1 MLRKSFFLVIVLIG
15 CSPARPSESVN
26 DTIPDSL
33 LVKEYPVEVPQKDTI
48 AQPVFPIDSTY
59 VDYVVENNPETPQ
72 LDPTIVYVYKKSG
85 VDLYEVNRDFKI
97 EKVVGHLD
105 YKTKVRLLSALNK
118 DTPLTV
124 DGMKGYYALV
134 QFENKM
140 AYVFTGWLLSMPVP
154 EEASYTLKYFL
165 DHIHVQKA
173 EINRFNFS
181 GDSLE
186 FSANKRFYMESGIVI
201 KDKTQFEDH
210 EYTITI
216 PGMSMQQAWLLGN
229 YFMPG
234 MDIYLKQMPT
244 DSALIRVSQD
254 VYYRVQTKNG
264 KVTSISHENDS
275 GCYSFMSFT
284 EIRGGVEIRVS
295 AGC

>member
-15 CSPARPSESVN
+15 CSPAKPSEAVN
-26 DTIPDSL
+26 DTL
-33 LVKEYPVEVPQKDTI
+33 LVQEYPVEVPQKDTI
-48 AQPVFPIDSTY
+48 AEVPQPVFPIDTAY
-59 VDYVVENNPETPQ
+59 VDYAVEDNPETPQ

-85 VDLYEVNRDFKI
+85 VDLYEVNRDSKM

-105 YKTKVRLLSALNK
+105 YKTKVRLLSPLNK

-124 DGMKGYYALV
+124 DGMKGYYALI

-140 AYVFTGWLLSMPVP
+140 AYVFTGWLLNLPVP

-165 DHIHVQKA
+165 EHVHVQKA

-181 GDSLE
+181 SDSSE
-186 FSANKRFYMESGIVI
+186 YSANKKYYFESGVVMTE
-201 KDKTQFEDH
+201 KTRYEDH

-216 PGMSMQQAWLLGN
+216 PGMSMQQAWLLGH

-244 DSALIRVSQD
+244 DSTLIRVSLD

-284 EIRGGVEIRVS
+284 DIGGGVEIHVS